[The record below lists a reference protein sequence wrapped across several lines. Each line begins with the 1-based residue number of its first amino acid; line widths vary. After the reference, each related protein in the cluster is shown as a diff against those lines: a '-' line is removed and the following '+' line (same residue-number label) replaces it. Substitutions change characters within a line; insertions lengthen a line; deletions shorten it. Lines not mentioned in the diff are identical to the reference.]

1 LATFNLHKVDRFAGD
16 VASYL
21 RGDLVR
27 NAMDL
32 WLLRTETR
40 DYELHV
46 SRREGKIEAHLGI
59 YHAPEAPYVSVDGDP
74 VGVEPLLEL
83 VPSRAVL
90 LLAPELFERLEG
102 RFSSLEVY
110 HDDLMVLHRGQ
121 EKLVSPDLAVR
132 LSETDAEEYSSF
144 GSRFRFAPDPID
156 RVRRRLKRD
165 PVFGALSGDKLV
177 SVARVAA
184 WLPEMAVIMGVE
196 TLPEFRG
203 RGFGTIAVSGA
214 VHEAL
219 RRSRSCSLGVRSDN
233 VGAMTLYHKLGFEI
247 AEKEVWV
254 DKGTGL
260 KP

>member
-1 LATFNLHKVDRFAGD
+1 ML
-16 VASYL
+16 
-21 RGDLVR
+21 
-27 NAMDL
+27 
-32 WLLRTETR
+32 
-40 DYELHV
+40 
-46 SRREGKIEAHLGI
+46 
-59 YHAPEAPYVSVDGDP
+59 
-74 VGVEPLLEL
+74 
-83 VPSRAVL
+83 
-90 LLAPELFERLEG
+90 
-102 RFSSLEVY
+102 
-110 HDDLMVLHRGQ
+110 LHRGR

-132 LSETDAEEYSSF
+132 LSEKDAKEYSSF
-144 GSRFRFAPDPID
+144 GSRFRFTPDPID
-156 RVRRRLKRD
+156 RIRRRLERD

-196 TLPEFRG
+196 TLTEFRG

-214 VHEAL
+214 VQEAL

-233 VGAMTLYHKLGFEI
+233 VAITLYRKLGFET